1 MKDEPSITIP
11 LPKLTPAHLAAIFW
25 EMDAKSQGL
34 FFDELGTLVLS
45 TPTPFT
51 REIGSMFGLD
61 MQLYAAAQEATAL
74 GQDVMR
80 RFYENGTCHLKPS
93 HE

>member
-1 MKDEPSITIP
+1 MDKPTMIIP
-11 LPKLTPAHLAAIFW
+11 LPELTPAQLAAIFW
-25 EMDAKSQGL
+25 EMDAVKQGK

-61 MQLYAAAQEATAL
+61 MQLYAASKEATAL

-80 RFYENGTCHLKPS
+80 RFYENGHCYLTPS